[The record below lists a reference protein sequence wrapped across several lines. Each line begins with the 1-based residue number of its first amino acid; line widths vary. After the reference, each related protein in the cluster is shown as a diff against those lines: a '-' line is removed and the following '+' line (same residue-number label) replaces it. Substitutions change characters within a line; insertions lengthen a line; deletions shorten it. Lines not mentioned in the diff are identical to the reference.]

1 MMITKDANTPRQ
13 EAELKPQT
21 ANPEQI
27 AELKK
32 RIQEVREK
40 AKKTGSYV
48 AALLAIGNIVPVFA
62 AFLSVLLYITL
73 SSSLKPP
80 WLTLS
85 ATVGGSLF
93 VLLCWLLIAGLYK
106 RFTAVDRANS
116 ASYEQLLNRL
126 QQTVA

>member
-48 AALLAIGNIVPVFA
+48 AALVAIGNTVPLFA
-62 AFLSVLLYITL
+62 AFLSVLFYITL
-73 SSSLKPP
+73 FITLFTLFPSRPP
-80 WLTLS
+80 
-85 ATVGGSLF
+85 GSP
-93 VLLCWLLIAGLYK
+93 
-106 RFTAVDRANS
+106 
-116 ASYEQLLNRL
+116 
-126 QQTVA
+126 